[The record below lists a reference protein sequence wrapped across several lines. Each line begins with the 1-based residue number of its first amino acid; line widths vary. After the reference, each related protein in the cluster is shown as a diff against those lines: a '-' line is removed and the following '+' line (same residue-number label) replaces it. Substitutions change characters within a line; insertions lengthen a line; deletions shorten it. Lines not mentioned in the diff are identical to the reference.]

1 MMSLSRPLAT
11 LLAGVTATAL
21 VSAGP
26 AFSATPLDP
35 GPRHDGASWLSGELT
50 HGLVHN
56 EQYDFDDYG
65 LSIDVALGLDAAG
78 QKSKVV
84 DAIVKAVAK
93 NIDAYTTAGFNVY
106 AGATA
111 KALLLAVEQG
121 RNPRQFGGTDLVN
134 RLESRVATAAPIT
147 GRIEDA
153 FDPNDPYGAD
163 YANVIGQAFAAP
175 GLRLAKSPK
184 AASVLAFLLQQQ
196 CSQGYFR
203 LSFTQDKAAPDQSCD
218 GAPKAQRRPDTD
230 ATAFALL
237 ALTEVKPTPATKAAA
252 KKALAWL
259 KDQQHADG
267 SFGGGKATE
276 APNANSTGLA
286 GWALAAWGQRKPAT
300 SAATWL
306 RRLQVPRA
314 NPCSAKLAGEA
325 GAVAYDVTAFESGRD
340 KGITTKTSDQWRR
353 STAQALPVLRLT
365 PAGDGALTATGP
377 GHVVAGGER
386 FTIALTGVAP
396 GQRVCVSGAG
406 TSSEY
411 VPGRNA
417 LTKVTVVAPHGTATR
432 TYTVYVGNKQRTVTV
447 HVKG

>member
-1 MMSLSRPLAT
+1 MMSLSRTLAT

-21 VSAGP
+21 VSSGP

-78 QKSKVV
+78 QKSEVV
-84 DAIVKAVAK
+84 DAIVKGVAK
-93 NIDAYTTAGFNVY
+93 NVDAYTTAGFNVY

-121 RNPRQFGGTDLVN
+121 KNPRQFGGSDLVN
-134 RLESRVATAAPIT
+134 RLESRVASAAPIA

-153 FDPNDPYGAD
+153 FDPNDQNGAD

-175 GLRLAKSPK
+175 GLSMAKSPK

-203 LSFTQDKAAPDQSCD
+203 LEFTKDKTAADQSCD
-218 GAPKAQRRPDTD
+218 GAPKAQRKPDTD

-237 ALTEVKPTPATKAAA
+237 ALTEVKLTPATKAAA
-252 KKALAWL
+252 KHALAWL
-259 KDQQHADG
+259 KDQQRGDG
-267 SFGGGKATE
+267 SFGGGKSTE
-276 APNANSTGLA
+276 AANANSTGLA
-286 GWALAAWGQRKPAT
+286 GWALAAWGQLKPAT

-306 RRLQVPRA
+306 RRLQVPHA
-314 NPCSAKLAGEA
+314 NPCSAKLADEV
-325 GAVAYDVTAFESGRD
+325 GAVAYDVSAFEAGRD

-353 STAQALPVLRLT
+353 ATAQALPVLRIT
-365 PAGDGALTATGP
+365 RAGDGALTATGP
-377 GHVVAGGER
+377 AQAVTGGDQ
-386 FTIALTGVAP
+386 FAIALTGVAP
-396 GQRVCVSGAG
+396 GQRVCVTRAG
-406 TSSEY
+406 TALEY

-417 LTKVTVVAPHGTATR
+417 ITKVKLVAPHGTATR
-432 TYTVYVGNKQRTVTV
+432 VYTVYVGNKQRTVTV